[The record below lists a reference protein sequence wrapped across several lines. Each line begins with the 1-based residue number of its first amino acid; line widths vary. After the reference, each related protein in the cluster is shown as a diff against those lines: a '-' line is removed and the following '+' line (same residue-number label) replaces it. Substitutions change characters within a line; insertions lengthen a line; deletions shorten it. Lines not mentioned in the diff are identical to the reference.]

1 MNAPGTEE
9 LRRELEAIFRRFN
22 RAEFVDPDPLGPVL
36 HFADPR
42 DQEVVGLITSSLAFG
57 NVKTILASAAVVL
70 RALPVAPRDLAH
82 VDPRVLRARLRGFRH
97 RYVAEKEMSAMLLG
111 AADAMRAQG
120 SLAAAFET
128 EWRAS
133 GGRFEEALG
142 GFSRRLRGE
151 GGPGNYLLPDPAS
164 GSACKRWMM
173 YLRWMARC
181 DAVDPGAWR
190 ALGASLR
197 PRHLLVPVDTHMLR
211 IATAL
216 GFTRRN
222 QGSLL
227 TAREITARFAVVA
240 PRDPVRYDFAL
251 TRLGIRRA
259 PEMAEL
265 LARWSA
271 QAERNSTP

>member
-1 MNAPGTEE
+1 MGA
-9 LRRELEAIFRRFN
+9 RRRWRELEAIYRRFN

-36 HFADPR
+36 QYADPR

-70 RALPVAPRDLAH
+70 RALPVAPRDLGRVA
-82 VDPRVLRARLRGFRH
+82 PGVLRARLRGFRH
-97 RYVAEKEMSAMLLG
+97 RYVGEREMSALLLG
-111 AADAMRAQG
+111 AAAAMRAQG
-120 SLAAAFET
+120 SLAATFEV

-142 GFSRRLRGE
+142 GFSRRLRGA
-151 GGPGNYLLPDPAS
+151 GSPGNYLLPDPAS

-173 YLRWMARC
+173 YLRWMARR

-190 ALGASLR
+190 ALGCSLR

-211 IATAL
+211 IAAAL

-222 QGSLL
+222 QGSLV
-227 TAREITARFAVVA
+227 TAREITARFAVLA
-240 PRDPVRYDFAL
+240 PRDPVKYDFAL

-259 PEMAEL
+259 PEMEGL
-265 LARWSA
+265 LARWAA
-271 QAERNSTP
+271 QAERNKTP